1 MEGSVHSDFCSS
13 AGQMIIQC
21 AENFNADHIVMGSRG
36 LGVISRSILG
46 SVSHFVLDHTKV
58 PVTIIPRETKDS
70 FMKTYLSQSRFK

>member
-1 MEGSVHSDFCSS
+1 MLIRFKPVFFYST
-13 AGQMIIQC
+13 
-21 AENFNADHIVMGSRG
+21 VMGSRG